1 MDPWAFM
8 AGLLLTCS
16 QGKIYG
22 LFSQTRETFLGESE
36 IGFVMNITWILDH
49 HSLLRRGLLQYS
61 RALTARL
68 GKNVRR
74 LGRGEIKARGGGG
87 SFPALPFSL
96 SSAPVPVFFFHWC
109 LLTGASAEERV
120 TSNKTGSFPIGQ
132 HRMRTHRIDTGT
144 EHKM

>member
-36 IGFVMNITWILDH
+36 IGFEMNITWILDH

-74 LGRGEIKARGGGG
+74 LGRGEIKARGGGDR
-87 SFPALPFSL
+87 SLRSRFLSPALPFPYFS
-96 SSAPVPVFFFHWC
+96 F
-109 LLTGASAEERV
+109 TGV
-120 TSNKTGSFPIGQ
+120 Y
-132 HRMRTHRIDTGT
+132 
-144 EHKM
+144 